1 MEKINQDD
9 KERLEEDLVDAVI
22 GNIKED
28 IEQQDVSAL
37 FELLRFAPV
46 PNLIA
51 YLQEEKWPAYEIL
64 YADYINKQGMRLEV
78 TAEYTAIYHKH
89 EEVVGW
95 GLDEIKEDFAFV
107 SVAVSNAIKLAKT
120 DILEL
125 RKLIGKPL
133 KVGSTLLSD
142 APQDAFVQYRIINDM
157 GSEGEVQIVH
167 TTDYQEVMAEW
178 NILLSNPTTFDA
190 HLYVSLVRKDVANG
204 GFELIDD
211 EVLES
216 FSSDE

>member
-1 MEKINQDD
+1 MKKLSQDEK
-9 KERLEEDLVDAVI
+9 ELLEDNLIDAVI

-28 IEQQDVSAL
+28 LAQQDVEAM

-51 YLQEEKWPAYEIL
+51 YLQEEKWPAYDIV

-78 TAEYTAIYHKH
+78 TPEYTAIYHKH

-95 GLDEIKEDFAFV
+95 GLDELQEDYALV
-107 SVAVSNAIKLAKT
+107 SNAMSNAIKLAKT
-120 DILEL
+120 DIMAL
-125 RKLIGKPL
+125 RSLVGKPL
-133 KVGSTLLSD
+133 RVGSTLLSD
-142 APQDAFVQYRIINDM
+142 APQDAFVQYYISDM
-157 GSEGEVQIVH
+157 DGRDEVQIAH

-178 NILLSNPTTFDA
+178 NILLSNPSTFDA

-216 FSSDE
+216 YSTDE

>member
-1 MEKINQDD
+1 MKKLNQDD
-9 KERLEEDLVDAVI
+9 KELLEDNLIDAVI
-22 GNIKED
+22 SNIKED
-28 IEQQDVSAL
+28 LEQQDVGAM
-37 FELLRFAPV
+37 FELLRYAPV

-51 YLQEEKWPAYEIL
+51 YLQEEKWPAYDII

-78 TAEYTAIYHKH
+78 TPEYTAIYHKH

-95 GLDEIKEDFAFV
+95 GLDELQEDFSLV
-107 SVAVSNAIKLAKT
+107 SVAMSNAIKLAKT
-120 DILEL
+120 DILAL

-133 KVGSTLLSD
+133 KIGSTLLSD
-142 APQDAFVQYRIINDM
+142 APQDAFVQYYISDM
-157 GSEGEVQIVH
+157 DGRDEVQFAH
-167 TTDYQEVMAEW
+167 TTDYQEVMVDW
-178 NILLSNPTTFDA
+178 NILLSNPSTFDA

>member
-1 MEKINQDD
+1 MDKINQGD
-9 KERLEEDLVDAVI
+9 KERLEDELIDAVI
-22 GNIKED
+22 DNIKED
-28 IEQQDVSAL
+28 LAQQDVGAM
-37 FELLRFAPV
+37 FELLRYAPV

-51 YLQEEKWPAYEIL
+51 YLREENWPAYDIL

-78 TAEYTAIYHKH
+78 TPEYTAIYHKH

-95 GLDEIKEDFAFV
+95 GLDELQEDFAFV
-107 SVAVSNAIKLAKT
+107 SVAMSNAIKLAKT

-125 RKLIGKPL
+125 RKLISKPL

-142 APQDAFVQYRIINDM
+142 APQDAFVQYYINDM
-157 GSEGEVQIVH
+157 DGRDEVQFAH

-178 NILLSNPTTFDA
+178 NILLSNPSTFDA

>member
-1 MEKINQDD
+1 MEKLSQDD
-9 KERLEEDLVDAVI
+9 KELLEDNLIDEVI

-28 IEQQDVSAL
+28 IHQQDVSAL

-51 YLQEEKWPAYEIL
+51 YLQEEKWPAYDTV

-78 TAEYTAIYHKH
+78 TSEYTAIYHKH

-95 GLDEIKEDFAFV
+95 GLDELKEDFDLV
-107 SVAVSNAIKLAKT
+107 SVAISNAIKLAMN
-120 DILEL
+120 DIMAL
-125 RKLIGKPL
+125 RSLIGKPL
-133 KVGSTLLSD
+133 RVGSTGLSD
-142 APQDAFVQYRIINDM
+142 APQDAFVQYYISNMDGRD
-157 GSEGEVQIVH
+157 EVQFAH
-167 TTDYQEVMAEW
+167 TTDYQEVLAEW
-178 NILLSNPTTFDA
+178 NILLSNPSTFDA
-190 HLYVSLVRKDVANG
+190 HLYVSLVRKDFANG

-216 FSSDE
+216 YSID